1 MCNNN
6 PQISF
11 IIPAYNAENT
21 IEDCVNSILR
31 INKIKIE
38 VIVVDDGSKDTTL
51 TKCER
56 INDSRL
62 IVIHKNNEGV
72 SVARNRGVEE
82 SRGEYIVF
90 CDADDSIHAEEFE
103 KVFSCVN
110 YEDDL
115 IMYNVERH
123 SKGNIYIEKMI
134 LAEGEYGKEGV
145 DYLKKR
151 VLDVPLYC
159 KWESNVLQGS
169 IWRYIYKTKMLF
181 EGHILFDKGIPYSED
196 LCFCLKVFNVASNIK
211 VVDLPVYIV
220 NEVENSASRR
230 FREEFW
236 EELKAVYGKVV
247 EIAGTDNSIL
257 YCHYGRSAIK
267 HYLSCQ
273 CFGNVKSKV
282 KNVLDDDKFRQSII
296 DIAFGKK
303 TFYECFFDWCCVHQ
317 NLYGLYLCGI
327 YEKMF
332 WVIMNNAVKWK
343 SRLSIDK
350 K

>member
-1 MCNNN
+1 M
-6 PQISF
+6 
-11 IIPAYNAENT
+11 
-21 IEDCVNSILR
+21 
-31 INKIKIE
+31 
-38 VIVVDDGSKDTTL
+38 
-51 TKCER
+51 
-56 INDSRL
+56 
-62 IVIHKNNEGV
+62 IHKNNEGV
-72 SVARNRGVEE
+72 SVARNRGIEE

-211 VVDLPVYIV
+211 VVDLPVNIV

-247 EIAGTDNSIL
+247 EKVCTDNSI
-257 YCHYGRSAIK
+257 
-267 HYLSCQ
+267 
-273 CFGNVKSKV
+273 
-282 KNVLDDDKFRQSII
+282 
-296 DIAFGKK
+296 
-303 TFYECFFDWCCVHQ
+303 
-317 NLYGLYLCGI
+317 
-327 YEKMF
+327 
-332 WVIMNNAVKWK
+332 
-343 SRLSIDK
+343 
-350 K
+350 

>member
-72 SVARNRGVEE
+72 SVARNRGIEE

-123 SKGNIYIEKMI
+123 SKGNIYIEK
-134 LAEGEYGKEGV
+134 
-145 DYLKKR
+145 
-151 VLDVPLYC
+151 
-159 KWESNVLQGS
+159 
-169 IWRYIYKTKMLF
+169 
-181 EGHILFDKGIPYSED
+181 
-196 LCFCLKVFNVASNIK
+196 
-211 VVDLPVYIV
+211 
-220 NEVENSASRR
+220 
-230 FREEFW
+230 
-236 EELKAVYGKVV
+236 
-247 EIAGTDNSIL
+247 
-257 YCHYGRSAIK
+257 
-267 HYLSCQ
+267 
-273 CFGNVKSKV
+273 
-282 KNVLDDDKFRQSII
+282 
-296 DIAFGKK
+296 
-303 TFYECFFDWCCVHQ
+303 
-317 NLYGLYLCGI
+317 
-327 YEKMF
+327 
-332 WVIMNNAVKWK
+332 
-343 SRLSIDK
+343 
-350 K
+350 